1 MNGIDKSPDGKTSAR
16 LDRLID
22 FYLLAKG
29 VVVGEGFQDEIEWQ
43 DSVRFSDLEETVF
56 LEEAAWVV
64 LSSGMRE
71 SVIRAKFPALSR
83 AFHDWSSAI
92 EITENASSCRRSASQ
107 VFRHPAKIN
116 SIVKIARSISESGFE
131 NFKLRIAL
139 EGVQFLRSLPFVGP
153 ATCYHLA
160 KNIGLDVVKP
170 DRHLLRIS
178 ALAGYPDPAQFCG
191 ALSLAVGDRVC
202 VVDLI
207 VWRYA
212 TLNPGYKTLL
222 TRYFC

>member
-1 MNGIDKSPDGKTSAR
+1 LSLSAR
-16 LDRLID
+16 IQDQENSTKIERLID
-22 FYLLAKG
+22 FYFLAKS
-29 VVVGEGFQDEIEWQ
+29 VVIGEGFQHEIDWQ
-43 DSVRFSDLEETVF
+43 DGLRFLDLQEDVF
-56 LEEAAWVV
+56 LREAAWVV

-71 SVIRAKFPALSR
+71 SVIRGKFPAISR
-83 AFHDWSSAI
+83 AFHEW
-92 EITENASSCRRSASQ
+92 TSASQ
-107 VFRHPAKIN
+107 ISANGPTCRKKAFRIFRHAGKID
-116 SIVKIARSISESGFE
+116 SIVEIAKSIDRTGFDS
-131 NFKLRIAL
+131 FKQRIGS
-139 EGVQFLRSLPFVGP
+139 EGVPFLKSLPFIGP

-178 ALAGYPDPAQFCG
+178 TLVGYSDPTEFCKEI
-191 ALSLAVGDRVC
+191 SSAVGDRMC

-212 TLNPGYKTLL
+212 TLNPGYKNLL